1 MTISDHSQAT
11 ICVST
16 TVVYL
21 AGIWEVWALFD
32 ILSEKVSM
40 PEESLKQILSDY
52 FTRKQTASFN
62 NHFKILD
69 LIKTNP
75 NGLEVAI
82 YSILN

>member
-1 MTISDHSQAT
+1 MCLHHSSVFGVDLRGLSF
-11 ICVST
+11 I
-16 TVVYL
+16 
-21 AGIWEVWALFD
+21 FD

-52 FTRKQTASFN
+52 FTRKQAASFN

-82 YSILN
+82 YAILN